1 VFSACNDDNGI
12 NVATLEALNT
22 RLTLDDLMDIL
33 EMKAVR
39 DSWSHA
45 EMFNAD
51 ERAAH
56 DRAVREAGG

>member
-1 VFSACNDDNGI
+1 METYKSLGRDI
-12 NVATLEALNT
+12 TLVGL
-22 RLTLDDLMDIL
+22 LDIL

-51 ERAAH
+51 ERAA
-56 DRAVREAGG
+56 REKAIREALGQ

>member
-12 NVATLEALNT
+12 NVATLTALG
-22 RLTLDDLMDIL
+22 RSITLDGLMDIL

-56 DRAVREAGG
+56 DRAVRGGGG